1 MIDSATATRILGVAR
16 FFDTT
21 TFKTNSRVGTLYGNV
36 FVSLSCFII
45 DMFLVQFDEKLVI
58 LSCIL
63 SAFGCKLHVDNH
75 SLLQN
80 IIMDGQFD
88 FCNSI

>member
-1 MIDSATATRILGVAR
+1 MIDLAITETRIIGVAR
-16 FFDTT
+16 FDDTT
-21 TFKTNSRVGTLYGNV
+21 TFKTNSRVGKLYV
-36 FVSLSCFII
+36 WECFRFLSCFMI

-75 SLLQN
+75 SL
-80 IIMDGQFD
+80 
-88 FCNSI
+88 